1 MCHNPFFFPSS
12 LQLSFPLSLSVHLFV
27 SALGQGVLLNL
38 VIGVSHEGDEQVQQD
53 NGATHAV
60 KEVDERDQDLEMGGV
75 EGQVVQV
82 TCGREGKEV
91 RRREREKEDGKGG
104 EKGKGRR
111 RGRRKG
117 GRTVESGE
125 EDEDRMEEGA
135 VAVPRTGVW
144 AGG

>member
-1 MCHNPFFFPSS
+1 MCHIPFFFPSS
-12 LQLSFPLSLSVHLFV
+12 LQFSFPLSLSVHLFV

-91 RRREREKEDGKGG
+91 RRRERRRGGGKGKRKTGREVKRAKEDG
-104 EKGKGRR
+104 EEEGRADVLLR
-111 RGRRKG
+111 AAKRT
-117 GRTVESGE
+117 RTVWKRE
-125 EDEDRMEEGA
+125 
-135 VAVPRTGVW
+135 P
-144 AGG
+144 